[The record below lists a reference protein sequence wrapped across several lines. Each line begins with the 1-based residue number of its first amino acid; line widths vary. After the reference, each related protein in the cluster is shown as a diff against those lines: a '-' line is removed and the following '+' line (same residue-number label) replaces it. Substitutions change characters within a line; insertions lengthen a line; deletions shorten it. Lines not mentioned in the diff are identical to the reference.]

1 MTPEVTSILTNSEAI
16 AIDQD
21 PLGIQ
26 GFKYHSADSVE
37 VWFKPLANDEW
48 AVCFL
53 NRNEIPKPIEFN
65 WTKEEVVDKVFDKEP
80 AFNLVT
86 YSIRNVWTH
95 TDEGTTKKVLKT
107 ELPGHDVLMLR
118 LSPVK

>member
-1 MTPEVTSILTNSEAI
+1 MRQRCRKRSNRQWEKVPE
-16 AIDQD
+16 
-21 PLGIQ
+21 G
-26 GFKYHSADSVE
+26 
-37 VWFKPLANDEW
+37 EW

-53 NRNEIPKPIEFN
+53 NRNRVPKPIEFN
-65 WTKEEVVDKVFDKEP
+65 WAEEEVIDKVFDYKPE
-80 AFNLVT
+80 FSSIT

-95 TDEGTTKKVLKT
+95 KHEGTTKKALKT